1 MLVSALLSGLFQVLF
16 DRLASRQVIEFFQF
30 WKFDEKLLDEL
41 KTVRLTVDA
50 VLRDAEE
57 PQITNVAVQEWVNRL
72 EDAAYHAEDL
82 LDEIDT
88 LALQHHL
95 ETEGKDKGKAKVNE
109 NQPNQVRHKPGKKI
123 ESRLK
128 KIVEDLE
135 SLVKQRD
142 FLNLKR
148 SGKPAPMLPTTSL
161 VNESEVFGRGRQK
174 SELKEKLLTVN
185 AVENIIPVIA
195 IVGIGGVG
203 KTTLA
208 QLLYNDSDVTKNFEL
223 KAWAY
228 VSEEFDVFKI
238 GRAHV

>member
-95 ETEGKDKGKAKVNE
+95 ETEGKAKG
-109 NQPNQVRHKPGKKI
+109 
-123 ESRLK
+123 
-128 KIVEDLE
+128 
-135 SLVKQRD
+135 
-142 FLNLKR
+142 
-148 SGKPAPMLPTTSL
+148 
-161 VNESEVFGRGRQK
+161 
-174 SELKEKLLTVN
+174 
-185 AVENIIPVIA
+185 
-195 IVGIGGVG
+195 
-203 KTTLA
+203 
-208 QLLYNDSDVTKNFEL
+208 
-223 KAWAY
+223 
-228 VSEEFDVFKI
+228 
-238 GRAHV
+238 